1 MRLYFYSLVFFVGL
15 LFGVQNNI
23 SEKTVTAGEGNDI
36 SSGRS
41 FRTGDYGLVCQNE
54 SGSYNTDMENY
65 IYSPTID
72 IPAGDEV
79 SIDFLLRGSF
89 PDADE
94 FPNVDFWG
102 MQITRDQGQTWNY
115 VSNPY
120 GDTI

>member
-1 MRLYFYSLVFFVGL
+1 MKLYIYSMVFYTGL
-15 LFGVQNNI
+15 LFGAQNNI
-23 SEKTVTAGEGNDI
+23 IEKKVIANEADNLNGEM
-36 SSGRS
+36 S

-65 IYSPTID
+65 IYSPAID

-89 PDADE
+89 LDADE

-102 MQITRDQGQTWNY
+102 MQITRDQG
-115 VSNPY
+115 
-120 GDTI
+120 